1 MTALQSDA
9 LTNENAEA
17 ALARARKG
25 RVEPVLIA
33 GGGIGGLATALA
45 LAQRGIPSHV
55 LERRAA
61 FNEEGA
67 GIQLGPNA
75 TRILRRLGV
84 ADALRPHVGIPE
96 AITVRDGTS
105 GRLLASLPLGR
116 WIAMRYGA
124 PYWVASRSDLHAAL
138 VEAVR
143 ADPLIALSMGYN
155 VAEVAMDAEQVAVA
169 NVFGQAWTGKA
180 LIAADGMW
188 STIRERCFPATEPRF
203 IGKSAARTVLGL
215 HEAPPE
221 FHKPETGLW
230 LFPDAH
236 VVHYP
241 VAAGADLAIVVI
253 ADDEHDDDDWSAP
266 VHPAWVQQRLP
277 ECPESLSDLIG
288 QAQSWRR
295 WALHTLPPQRH
306 WTRGLAALLGDAA
319 HPILP
324 FLAQGGAMALED
336 AVVLADAMYVSG
348 GEVSGAFKAYE
359 TRRRSRVA
367 RVADASQKNGR
378 AYHHAGTLASLRNL
392 VLRTVPAQRL
402 IARYDWLYGWR
413 GQ

>member
-1 MTALQSDA
+1 M
-9 LTNENAEA
+9 
-17 ALARARKG
+17 
-25 RVEPVLIA
+25 
-33 GGGIGGLATALA
+33 
-45 LAQRGIPSHV
+45 
-55 LERRAA
+55 
-61 FNEEGA
+61 
-67 GIQLGPNA
+67 
-75 TRILRRLGV
+75 
-84 ADALRPHVGIPE
+84 
-96 AITVRDGTS
+96 
-105 GRLLASLPLGR
+105 
-116 WIAMRYGA
+116 
-124 PYWVASRSDLHAAL
+124 
-138 VEAVR
+138 
-143 ADPLIALSMGYN
+143 
-155 VAEVAMDAEQVAVA
+155 
-169 NVFGQAWTGKA
+169 
-180 LIAADGMW
+180 
-188 STIRERCFPATEPRF
+188 
-203 IGKSAARTVLGL
+203 LGL

-253 ADDEHDDDDWSAP
+253 ADDEHDDEDWSAP

-277 ECPESLSDLIG
+277 ECPEPLSDLIG
-288 QAQSWRR
+288 QARSWRR
-295 WALHTLPPQRH
+295 WALHTMPPQRH
-306 WTRGLAALLGDAA
+306 WTRGLVALLGDAA

-359 TRRRSRVA
+359 ARRRSRAA

-378 AYHHAGTLASLRNL
+378 AYHHAGALASLRNL
-392 VLRTVPAQRL
+392 VLRSVPPQRL